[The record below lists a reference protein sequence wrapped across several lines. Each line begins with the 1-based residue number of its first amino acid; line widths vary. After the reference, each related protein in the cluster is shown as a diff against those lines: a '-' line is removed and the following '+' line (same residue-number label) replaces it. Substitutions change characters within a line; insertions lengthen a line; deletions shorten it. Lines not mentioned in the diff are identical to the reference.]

1 MLVKVV
7 ENVSYWVIGEP
18 RLVKKDASW
27 VDSYCSI
34 FDSWSCK
41 IFSSASFIIELLL
54 VKFGTSVGIFVV
66 ASKALLKLRAE
77 TAIEEFGFGGSS
89 SIDSSKRVKFP

>member
-18 RLVKKDASW
+18 RLVKKEASL

-41 IFSSASFIIELLL
+41 IFSSASFIIELL
-54 VKFGTSVGIFVV
+54 VKFGTSVGIFVA
-66 ASKALLKLRAE
+66 ASEALLKLRAE
-77 TAIEEFGFGGSS
+77 TVIEEFGFGGSS
-89 SIDSSKRVKFP
+89 SIDSSKRVRFP